1 MKKTVFHHGDL
12 KESMVPD
19 SEEIRKMAK
28 KKMRTG
34 FTKIKMYLKEPRSS
48 DEMWCIFRVATP
60 GEPPPA
66 EEEKGENEL
75 ETEIKE
81 NNGMERKAENSPQ
94 EGEGD
99 RSYKGAMEQIQ
110 LTEQIAMVQDM
121 VQEMKLSFTS
131 AMEELAKTQYGDE
144 SLQQQLS
151 ADRESNLRQ
160 ITELTDLVR
169 SLKSEVDSIK
179 TELKGVVATQKTWEE
194 KFKSERPHLLES
206 HAPESSRKDVAPM
219 VQPYLA
225 SLHQQKASED
235 CDTHS
240 VTALACKSLN
250 LSQALHEKCLH
261 LELSSSDEE
270 ETLRNLQN
278 SGFFLDKE
286 GSYYLD
292 EKHVHPRKLP
302 LHERVV
308 EEVQREKAA
317 QEIVEAERSYCSQLW
332 TLIDAYMNPL
342 RQAEIM
348 TPRELSAL
356 IPSYIPQMYEQHCL
370 QLHKMEERLMKWKIS
385 GMLGDIFVK
394 MLEKQDGE
402 GLSLYKEYINDFPS
416 IINNMNQWFSQSP
429 HFKSLMGSSNLAS
442 SNVIPLLLE
451 PLQQIPKYSL
461 LLKNLL
467 KHTAVDHPDRQ
478 YLEAALY
485 SLKSFL
491 YIMNNDIEHAS
502 QFLNVSRSRES
513 GNSMRSRSSGS
524 SAEAN
529 QVSSARDSGI
539 QEDETRHPASPNT
552 TRRYVLQVLRER
564 REREEQGYRDR
575 PVSVPSHSHHTF
587 GSHPD
592 LSSQEYVDFMNT
604 SKESSVYLPY
614 QSGHKMYSSLSKIQ
628 AKVPEIRSPEKP
640 PRRIKIRRR
649 PDNPKSAISSNYLRP
664 LTPHFPF
671 SSTPSRTAFDEQE
684 NLRPPPSTRRG
695 RTRPASSI
703 DFTNR
708 GSERRDQMLEDWS
721 FQGTSLNSPRDHP
734 GEGRAR
740 NELHLSLQRLLAER
754 DRDSS
759 HREENDQ
766 YFQPLSMSSESGRPA
781 EDRFATSSYNGVQ
794 SSRPAFQ
801 QKIVEDYGIYG
812 DEDDEEEYDKDRN
825 VSGSFHSHNS
835 PVKEQHENPYENYHQ
850 RRVLPEVKNVTSE
863 IPQGRREKPLPSP
876 RRNESQKSR
885 LSDTSSKLS
894 VERKNSSEAAGSK
907 QLKPEHLVP
916 APSDNSTGV
925 LNKKRDM
932 QLFEIDAN
940 DYMDSKR
947 NSYVQAEKP
956 SEEDHSFKGDCM
968 KASADINKNGLKL
981 DVKAT
986 ENLSMRPNH
995 QNAESTGHPSSDPL
1009 TPSSSVPKNSNKT
1022 LKKLPVPSGR
1032 LSYPNLDQMPSAS
1045 KIPSP
1050 PITPTDGKNLKALAK
1065 DTKIPMYMPKRK
1077 DKGGKGSNENISK
1090 STEDV
1095 SKVKKKTKFGSI
1107 KSFFGRKRKIFEEFS
1122 SAQDLRGTENFEDH
1136 NKSDTLSMECWVE
1149 DDIGIHNE
1157 NLH

>member
-1 MKKTVFHHGDL
+1 MKKTSFHHGDL
-12 KESMVPD
+12 AENMVPD
-19 SEEIRKMAK
+19 SEEIRKMAT

-34 FTKIKMYLKEPRSS
+34 LTKIKMYLKEPRSS
-48 DEMWCIFRVATP
+48 DEMWCIFRVAIP
-60 GEPPPA
+60 GEPPPS
-66 EEEKGENEL
+66 EEEKAGDEQKPEL
-75 ETEIKE
+75 AKNDGKAE
-81 NNGMERKAENSPQ
+81 ERKSENSSGV
-94 EGEGD
+94 EDG
-99 RSYKGAMEQIQ
+99 RAMEQIQ

-121 VQEMKLSFTS
+121 VQEMKFSFTS

-151 ADRESNLRQ
+151 NDRESNLQQ
-160 ITELTDLVR
+160 ITELTDLVK

-179 TELKGVVATQKTWEE
+179 TELNGVVASQKTLEE
-194 KFKSERPHLLES
+194 KFKSEKPRVLES
-206 HAPESSRKDVAPM
+206 PAPDSTRKDVGPM

-235 CDTHS
+235 CDSHS

-292 EKHVHPRKLP
+292 DKHVHPRKLP

-317 QEIVEAERSYCSQLW
+317 QEVVEAERSYCSQLW
-332 TLIDAYMNPL
+332 TLIDAYINPL

-356 IPSYIPQMYEQHCL
+356 FPSYIPQLYEQHCL

-385 GMLGDIFVK
+385 GMLGDVFVK

-402 GLSLYKEYINDFPS
+402 GLALYKEYINDFPS

-429 HFKSLMGSSNLAS
+429 HFKSLMGSTNLAS

-502 QFLNVSRSRES
+502 QFLNVTRSRES

-539 QEDETRHPASPNT
+539 QEDETRHPASPST

-575 PVSVPSHSHHTF
+575 PVSVQSRPQHTF

-592 LSSQEYVDFMNT
+592 LSAQEYVDLMNT
-604 SKESSVYLPY
+604 SKENSVYLPY

-649 PDNPKSAISSNYLRP
+649 PDNPKSAINSNYLRP

-684 NLRPPPSTRRG
+684 NLRPPPPNRRG
-695 RTRPASSI
+695 RIRPASSI

-708 GSERRDQMLEDWS
+708 GSERRDEILEDWS
-721 FQGTSLNSPRDHP
+721 FHGPSLNSPRDHP

-754 DRDSS
+754 DMEGSR
-759 HREENDQ
+759 REEDTNP
-766 YFQPLSMSSESGRPA
+766 YFQPLSTSSEPGGPT
-781 EDRFATSSYNGVQ
+781 EDRFATSSYNGYQ
-794 SSRPAFQ
+794 PGRPAFQ
-801 QKIVEDYGIYG
+801 TKIVEDYGIYG
-812 DEDDEEEYDKDRN
+812 DEDDEEEYGKG
-825 VSGSFHSHNS
+825 GSFHSHSN
-835 PVKEQHENPYENYHQ
+835 PLKDKTETPYENYHQ
-850 RRVLPEVKNVTSE
+850 RRTLPEVKNVTSE
-863 IPQGRREKPLPSP
+863 VHLGHREKPLPSP
-876 RRNESQKSR
+876 RRNDSQKSR
-885 LSDTSSKLS
+885 MSDTTSKLS
-894 VERKNSSEAAGSK
+894 VERRSSGETGGSK

-916 APSDNSTGV
+916 APSENSV
-925 LNKKRDM
+925 SVSSKKKDM
-932 QLFEIDAN
+932 QLYEIETK
-940 DYMDSKR
+940 DYPDNSKR

-956 SEEDHSFKGDCM
+956 SEEDHSYSRNSIR
-968 KASADINKNGLKL
+968 ASSDINKNDLKL
-981 DVKAT
+981 DMKGAG
-986 ENLSMRPNH
+986 NLPMRTSPH
-995 QNAESTGHPSSDPL
+995 IAESSTRPSSDPV
-1009 TPSSSVPKNSNKT
+1009 TPTNGPVLRNPNKPS
-1022 LKKLPVPSGR
+1022 KKLPVPSGR

-1045 KIPSP
+1045 RIPSP
-1050 PITPTDGKNLKALAK
+1050 PVTPTDGKSLKALAK
-1065 DTKIPMYMPKRK
+1065 DTKIPMYMPKK
-1077 DKGGKGSNENISK
+1077 KEKGAKGSNENISK

-1107 KSFFGRKRKIFEEFS
+1107 KSFFGRKRPGMDEM
-1122 SAQDLRGTENFEDH
+1122 GTVDVVFCN
-1136 NKSDTLSMECWVE
+1136 
-1149 DDIGIHNE
+1149 
-1157 NLH
+1157 

>member
-1 MKKTVFHHGDL
+1 MKRTVIQHGDL
-12 KESMVPD
+12 TLTDKVPD
-19 SEEIRKMAK
+19 SEKIRKMAAD
-28 KKMRTG
+28 KMRTG
-34 FTKIKMYLKEPRSS
+34 MTKIKMYLKEPRSS
-48 DEMWCIFRVATP
+48 DEMWCIFRVANPWEPPTADEEKAGNCGEQKTKKENGDRDRKQQNFSP
-60 GEPPPA
+60 GENRR
-66 EEEKGENEL
+66 EQK
-75 ETEIKE
+75 TKKE
-81 NNGMERKAENSPQ
+81 NGVRDRKQQNFSPGEER
-94 EGEGD
+94 EGE
-99 RSYKGAMEQIQ
+99 AMEQIQ

-151 ADRESNLRQ
+151 TDRESNLRQ
-160 ITELTDLVR
+160 ITELTDLVKG
-169 SLKSEVDSIK
+169 LKSEVDSIK
-179 TELKGVVATQKTWEE
+179 TELKGVVNTQKTLEE
-194 KFKSERPHLLES
+194 RLKSEKPRLVES
-206 HAPESSRKDVAPM
+206 PAPDSSRKDVAPM

-261 LELSSSDEE
+261 LELSSSDEDD
-270 ETLRNLQN
+270 TLRNLQN
-278 SGFFLDKE
+278 SGFFMDKD

-292 EKHVHPRKLP
+292 DKHVHPRKLP

-342 RQAEIM
+342 RHADIM

-356 IPSYIPQMYEQHCL
+356 FPSYIPLIYEQHCL
-370 QLHKMEERLMKWKIS
+370 QLHKMEERLMKWKIT

-394 MLEKQDGE
+394 MLEKQEGE
-402 GLSLYKEYINDFPS
+402 GLALYKEYINDFPS
-416 IINNMNQWFSQSP
+416 IINSMNQWFSQSP
-429 HFKSLMGSSNLAS
+429 HFKSLMGSTNLAS

-467 KHTAVDHPDRQ
+467 KHTAMDHPDRQ

-485 SLKSFL
+485 SLKNFL
-491 YIMNNDIEHAS
+491 YIMNSDIEHAS
-502 QFLNVSRSRES
+502 QFLNVARSREG

-575 PVSVPSHSHHTF
+575 PVSVPSRHHHTF

-592 LSSQEYVDFMNT
+592 LSAQELVDFVNT

-614 QSGHKMYSSLSKIQ
+614 QTGHKMYSSLTKIPS
-628 AKVPEIRSPEKP
+628 KVPEIRSPEKP

-649 PDNPKSAISSNYLRP
+649 PDNPKSAINSNYLRP

-671 SSTPSRTAFDEQE
+671 SSTPSHTPFDEQE
-684 NLRPPPSTRRG
+684 NLRPPPPSRRG

-708 GSERRDQMLEDWS
+708 GSERRDQMLDDWS
-721 FQGTSLNSPRDHP
+721 FQGSSLNSPRDHP

-740 NELHLSLQRLLAER
+740 NELHLSIHRLLAGRER
-754 DRDSS
+754 DNIQRPEDT
-759 HREENDQ
+759 DQ
-766 YFQPLSMSSESGRPA
+766 YFQPVTSSSEPSGPP
-781 EDRFATSSYNGVQ
+781 EDRFGSTSFNGFQ
-794 SSRPAFQ
+794 AGRPAFQ
-801 QKIVEDYGIYG
+801 RKIVEDYGIYG
-812 DEDDEEEYDKDRN
+812 DEDDEEEYGKDGN
-825 VSGSFHSHNS
+825 LSGSVNS
-835 PVKEQHENPYENYHQ
+835 QNTSSPMKVCNESPYENFHQ
-850 RRVLPEVKNVTSE
+850 RRTLPEVRSLNSD
-863 IPQGRREKPLPSP
+863 IHQSHREKPLPSP

-885 LSDTSSKLS
+885 LSDSSSKMP
-894 VERKNSSEAAGSK
+894 VERKNSSDAGSTK

-916 APSDNSTGV
+916 APSENST
-925 LNKKRDM
+925 LSKKKDM
-932 QLFEIDAN
+932 QLYEIDP
-940 DYMDSKR
+940 SEFPESTKR

-956 SEEDHSFKGDCM
+956 SEDEGPFRRDSQKNM
-968 KASADINKNGLKL
+968 PDINKNDLKL
-981 DVKAT
+981 DVKTA
-986 ENLSMRPNH
+986 ENFSMRSPT
-995 QNAESTGHPSSDPL
+995 QNPGSPCRPTSDFVTSGPVL
-1009 TPSSSVPKNSNKT
+1009 RSPNKT
-1022 LKKLPVPSGR
+1022 AKKLPIPSGR
-1032 LSYPNLDQMPSAS
+1032 LSYPNLDQMSS
-1045 KIPSP
+1045 TSTKIPSP
-1050 PITPTDGKNLKALAK
+1050 PVTPTDGKNMKALAK
-1065 DTKIPMYMPKRK
+1065 DSKIPMYMPKKK
-1077 DKGGKGSNENISK
+1077 DKGTKGSMENLSK
-1090 STEDV
+1090 SSEDV

-1107 KSFFGRKRKIFEEFS
+1107 KSFFGRKRMTVSFS
-1122 SAQDLRGTENFEDH
+1122 IPQLDQL
-1136 NKSDTLSMECWVE
+1136 
-1149 DDIGIHNE
+1149 
-1157 NLH
+1157 